1 MAEIDGEQYAARKLG
16 CEISAD
22 PLNPLDPIK
31 KVCKSH
37 HPDEDLSILDRA
49 YRRAVIQHSAQRRK
63 SGEPYIIHPLAVS
76 QILADL
82 GMGPIVVAAGLLHDT
97 VEDTDY
103 TLDQCRAEFG
113 DTVAGLVDG
122 VTKLSQLEVGDSA
135 QAETIRK
142 LVVAMSRDVRT
153 LVVKLADRV
162 HNARTWRY
170 VKTTSAQKKARET
183 LDVYAPLAN
192 RLGMN
197 AIKTELEELS
207 FKVLYPKIY
216 NDYFASEP
224 QIELASK
231 LVKLAGAPEGS
242 KVYFGNSGA
251 EGNEAA
257 LKLAKLYGRTLPGAL
272 PSIGGKPARI
282 LAMTHGF
289 HGRTMGALSATWK
302 PGIRKPYDPLVPNIE
317 FVRAGDKV
325 ALHDAFAQTGLG
337 RYGKG
342 PVAAVI
348 LELIQGEAG
357 VQPLGADY
365 VKFVREL
372 CDINHALL
380 IIDEVQTGIG
390 RTGKWFAFQRD
401 DLSGGVTPDMVTF
414 AKGVAGGFPMGGMI
428 AFGEKLAAL
437 FTPGSHGSTFAGNP
451 LGAAA
456 GLATLDVI
464 EDENLVA
471 NAEARGKQLRD
482 GITATGN
489 PLFVS
494 VRGRGLLDA
503 VELKHPCSHA
513 VMNYCLEHGLIVN
526 AVAPNALR
534 FAPPLIVTAQDV
546 DQALAILKDVPTDL
560 PND

>member
-1 MAEIDGEQYAARKLG
+1 MPTSGDVDGNEYLDFLAGIAVNSLGYAHPKWVKAVADQAAKVAHISNYLRPSRKLNWHQNW
-16 CEISAD
+16 SSWLVHLKA
-22 PLNPLDPIK
+22 P
-31 KVCKSH
+31 KS
-37 HPDEDLSILDRA
+37 
-49 YRRAVIQHSAQRRK
+49 
-63 SGEPYIIHPLAVS
+63 
-76 QILADL
+76 
-82 GMGPIVVAAGLLHDT
+82 
-97 VEDTDY
+97 
-103 TLDQCRAEFG
+103 
-113 DTVAGLVDG
+113 
-122 VTKLSQLEVGDSA
+122 
-135 QAETIRK
+135 
-142 LVVAMSRDVRT
+142 
-153 LVVKLADRV
+153 
-162 HNARTWRY
+162 
-170 VKTTSAQKKARET
+170 TSATPVLKAMK
-183 LDVYAPLAN
+183 LPSSLPSCMAAPC
-192 RLGMN
+192 
-197 AIKTELEELS
+197 
-207 FKVLYPKIY
+207 
-216 NDYFASEP
+216 
-224 QIELASK
+224 
-231 LVKLAGAPEGS
+231 LVP
-242 KVYFGNSGA
+242 
-251 EGNEAA
+251 
-257 LKLAKLYGRTLPGAL
+257 L

-456 GLATLDVI
+456 GLATLGVI

-471 NAEARGKQLRD
+471 NAEARGEQLRD
-482 GITATGN
+482 GIMATGN

-534 FAPPLIVTAQDV
+534 FAPPLIITAQDV

-560 PND
+560 PDD